1 MRNFGVRYRGR
12 IPIVSNLNQS
22 RGAGHI
28 HSEFIIPN
36 SEFERKV
43 LMNITECLKYI
54 DPASLDYQTWMNVGM
69 ALKQEGLPCSVWDD
83 WSRSDSRYHSGE
95 CAKKWESFGGNP
107 NPVTGATIVQ
117 LAKERG
123 MPAAESRALD
133 WDDEISYEAPEEH
146 VVVNRNWVEGREIT
160 PPADWNPAGEMI
172 RYLEAL
178 FEPEDKVGYVMQ
190 SYEKDGRF
198 IPANKGAYDRTAG
211 QLIELLKKCGGDT
224 TSRSRHP
231 ERGMDAAQSSVGVD
245 VGAVLGD
252 YNPRAGAWIRF
263 NPLDGRGIKN
273 ENVTEFRY
281 ALVES
286 DNVDIEQQNAIIR
299 ELELPVAALVYSG
312 KKSLHAIVRIDAE
325 NYEEYRRR
333 VDFLY
338 QICQK
343 NGLQPDTQNRNP
355 SRLSRIPGVQR
366 GENRQYIVDTNI
378 GKANW
383 NEWREWIE
391 GVNDDLPGFE
401 NAADFWND
409 MPELAP
415 PLIGGVLR
423 QGHKMLIAGPSKAGK
438 SFALI
443 ELCAAIAEGR
453 EWLGWKVAQ
462 GRVLYV
468 NLELDKA
475 SCEHRFADI
484 YNALGWK
491 PENLRNID
499 IWNLRG
505 KSVPMDKLAPKLIRR
520 AAKRDYLAII
530 IDPIYKVITG
540 DENSADQMAHFC
552 NQFDKVCTELG
563 CAVIYCHHHSKGA
576 QGAKRSMDRASGSGV
591 FARDPDAL
599 LDLIELGLPE
609 ALVREEQNKAVC
621 NICYDLLVR
630 SGKAGGISQDDM
642 VTAKA
647 MREHVRNALAG
658 DSLRQAEES
667 ISAAEKL
674 AESRSA
680 WRIEGT
686 LREFP
691 KFPPVNVWFDYPIH
705 RIDMSGVLKDIQLDV
720 PAQPWQ
726 RNFSKKKSD
735 KERKDERKESIES
748 AFNFCC
754 MDGKEVGISELAE
767 YMGVTEKTVRT
778 RLKEHGGFYVED
790 GKAGKKSK

>member
-1 MRNFGVRYRGR
+1 ME
-12 IPIVSNLNQS
+12 L
-22 RGAGHI
+22 
-28 HSEFIIPN
+28 
-36 SEFERKV
+36 
-43 LMNITECLKYI
+43 TECLKYI
-54 DPASLDYQTWMNVGM
+54 SPADLDYQTWVNVGM
-69 ALKQEGLPCSVWDD
+69 ALKQEGYPCDVWDS
-83 WSRSDSRYHSGE
+83 WSRPDSRYHSGE
-95 CAKKWESFGGNP
+95 CAKKWESFNGNA

-123 MPAAESRALD
+123 MPVAESRALD
-133 WDDEISYEAPEEH
+133 WDDEISREAFETPDEH
-146 VVVNRNWVEGREIT
+146 VVVNTNWVEGREII
-160 PPADWNPAGEMI
+160 PPADWDPAQEII

-178 FEPEDKVGYVMQ
+178 FEPEEKVGYVMQ
-190 SYEKDGRF
+190 SYEKDNRYV
-198 IPANKGAYDRTAG
+198 PANKGAYDRTAG
-211 QLIELLKKCGGDT
+211 QLVELLKRYG
-224 TSRSRHP
+224 
-231 ERGMDAAQSSVGVD
+231 D

-263 NPLDGRGIKN
+263 NPLDGKGIKN
-273 ENVTEFRY
+273 ENVSEFRY

-286 DNVDIEQQNAIIR
+286 DNVDIETQNAIIR
-299 ELELPVAALVYSG
+299 ELELPVAVLVYSG
-312 KKSLHAIVRIDAE
+312 KKSLHAIVHIDAD

-383 NEWREWIE
+383 DEWREWIE

-475 SCEHRFADI
+475 SCEHRFVDI
-484 YNALGWK
+484 YRSLGWQ

-630 SGKAGGISQDDM
+630 SGKAGDISQDDM

>member
-1 MRNFGVRYRGR
+1 ME
-12 IPIVSNLNQS
+12 L
-22 RGAGHI
+22 
-28 HSEFIIPN
+28 
-36 SEFERKV
+36 
-43 LMNITECLKYI
+43 TECLKYI
-54 DPASLDYQTWMNVGM
+54 RPADLDYQTWVNVGM
-69 ALKQEGLPCSVWDD
+69 ALKQEGFPCSVWDE
-83 WSRSDSRYHSGE
+83 WSRADSRWHAGE

-123 MPAAESRALD
+123 MPVSESRALD

-160 PPADWNPAGEMI
+160 PPADWDPAREII
-172 RYLEAL
+172 RYLETL
-178 FEPEDKVGYVMQ
+178 FGEDENVGYVMQ

-198 IPANKGAYDRTAG
+198 VPANKGAYDRTAG
-211 QLIELLKKCGGDT
+211 QLIEHLRKCGGDI
-224 TSRSRHP
+224 
-231 ERGMDAAQSSVGVD
+231 
-245 VGAVLGD
+245 GAVLGD

-263 NPLDGRGIKN
+263 NPLDGKGIKN
-273 ENVTEFRY
+273 ENVSDFRY

-355 SRLSRIPGVQR
+355 SRLSRMPGVQR
-366 GENRQYIVDTNI
+366 GENRQFIVDTNI
-378 GKANW
+378 GKSSW

-391 GVNDDLPGFE
+391 GVNDDLPDFE
-401 NAADFWND
+401 SAADFWND
-409 MPELAP
+409 LPELSP
-415 PLIGGVLR
+415 PLINGVLR

-438 SFALI
+438 SYALI

-453 EWLGWKVAQ
+453 EWLGWQVAQ

-475 SCEHRFADI
+475 SCEHRFVDI
-484 YNALGWK
+484 YKALGWK
-491 PENLRNID
+491 PDNLRNID

-520 AAKRDYLAII
+520 AAKRKYIAII

-576 QGAKRSMDRASGSGV
+576 QGSKRSMDRASGSGV

-599 LDLIELGLPE
+599 LDLIELELPE
-609 ALVREEQNKAVC
+609 ALLKEEKNKAVC
-621 NICYDLLVR
+621 NVCYDALIR
-630 SGKAGGISQDDM
+630 NGISDISQDEQ
-642 VTAKA
+642 VTARA
-647 MREHVRNALAG
+647 IQEHAQQALPAEVWAGVRQDIA
-658 DSLRQAEES
+658 
-667 ISAAEKL
+667 AAEK
-674 AESRSA
+674 AVESRTA

-691 KFPPVNVWFDYPIH
+691 KFPPINAWFDYPIH
-705 RIDMSGVLKDIQLDV
+705 RIDMSGVLRDIQLDA

-735 KERKDERKESIES
+735 KERKDERKESIET

>member
-1 MRNFGVRYRGR
+1 M
-12 IPIVSNLNQS
+12 
-22 RGAGHI
+22 
-28 HSEFIIPN
+28 E
-36 SEFERKV
+36 
-43 LMNITECLKYI
+43 ITECLKYI
-54 DPASLDYQTWMNVGM
+54 DPASLDYQTWVNVGM
-69 ALKQEGLPCSVWDD
+69 ALKEEGLPCSVWDD
-83 WSRSDSRYHSGE
+83 WSRSDSRWHAGE
-95 CAKKWESFGGNP
+95 CSRKWESFNGAS
-107 NPVTGATIVQ
+107 NPVTGATIIQ

-123 MPAAESRALD
+123 MPLAESRALD

-146 VVVNRNWVEGREIT
+146 VVVNPNWVEGREIT
-160 PPADWNPAGEMI
+160 PPADWDPAQEII

-178 FEPEDKVGYVMQ
+178 FEPDDRVGYVMQ
-190 SYEKDGRF
+190 SYEKDGRYV
-198 IPANKGAYDRTAG
+198 PANKGAYDRTAE
-211 QLIELLKKCGGDT
+211 QLISGLRRCRGDI
-224 TSRSRHP
+224 
-231 ERGMDAAQSSVGVD
+231 
-245 VGAVLGD
+245 GAVLGD
-252 YNPRAGAWIRF
+252 YNRKAGAWIRF

-273 ENVTEFRY
+273 ENVAEFRY

-286 DNVDIEQQNAIIR
+286 DNVDIERQNAIIR
-299 ELELPVAALVYSG
+299 ELELPVAVLVYSG

-355 SRLSRIPGVQR
+355 SRLSRMPGVQR
-366 GENRQYIVDTNI
+366 GENRQFIVDTNI
-378 GKANW
+378 GKSSW

-401 NAADFWND
+401 NAADFWGN

-453 EWLGWKVAQ
+453 EWLGWRVAQ

-484 YNALGWK
+484 YAALGWS
-491 PENLRNID
+491 PDNLRNID

-520 AAKRDYLAII
+520 AAKRNYLAII

-609 ALVREEQNKAVC
+609 ALVREEQNRAVC
-621 NICYDLLVR
+621 NICYNALI
-630 SGKAGGISQDDM
+630 SGGVSDIGQDEM
-642 VTAKA
+642 VTSREI
-647 MREHVRNALAG
+647 REHVHKALP
-658 DSLRQAEES
+658 AEVSAQVERE
-667 ISAAEKL
+667 ITAAEK
-674 AESRSA
+674 AAQSRTA

-705 RIDMSGVLKDIQLDV
+705 RIDMSGVLKDVNADGDIPQ
-720 PAQPWQ
+720 WQ
-726 RNFSKKKSD
+726 KF
-735 KERKDERKESIES
+735 
-748 AFNFCC
+748 
-754 MDGKEVGISELAE
+754 
-767 YMGVTEKTVRT
+767 TEKRREQAKKQNDNNRVKFENAVNTADFGSAPTVAALSEYLEVCERTVKRWVEKYGYYVDKNDMTVR
-778 RLKEHGGFYVED
+778 
-790 GKAGKKSK
+790 KKDADSTDK

>member
-1 MRNFGVRYRGR
+1 M
-12 IPIVSNLNQS
+12 
-22 RGAGHI
+22 
-28 HSEFIIPN
+28 FIIN
-36 SEFERKV
+36 LS
-43 LMNITECLKYI
+43 ECLKYI
-54 DPASLDYQTWMNVGM
+54 SPADLDYQTWVNVGM
-69 ALKQEGLPCSVWDD
+69 ALKHEGYPCDVWDS
-83 WSRSDSRYHSGE
+83 WSQNDSRWHAGE
-95 CAKKWESFGGNP
+95 CAKKWESFNRNA
-107 NPVTGATIVQ
+107 NPVTGATIFQ

-123 MPAAESRALD
+123 MPVAESRALD
-133 WDDEISYEAPEEH
+133 WDDEISREAFETPEEH
-146 VVVNRNWVEGREIT
+146 VVVNTNWVEGREII
-160 PPADWNPAGEMI
+160 PPADWDPAQEII

-178 FEPEDKVGYVMQ
+178 FEPDEKVGYVMQ
-190 SYEKDGRF
+190 SYEKDGRYV
-198 IPANKGAYDRTAG
+198 PANKGAYDRTAG
-211 QLIELLKKCGGDT
+211 QLVELLKRYGDL
-224 TSRSRHP
+224 
-231 ERGMDAAQSSVGVD
+231 
-245 VGAVLGD
+245 GAVLGD
-252 YNPRAGAWIRF
+252 YNPKAGAWIRF
-263 NPLDGRGIKN
+263 NPLDGKGIKN
-273 ENVTEFRY
+273 ENVSEFRY

-286 DNVDIEQQNAIIR
+286 DNVDIETQNAIIR
-299 ELELPVAALVYSG
+299 ELELPVAVLVYSG
-312 KKSLHAIVRIDAE
+312 KKSLHAIVHIDAD

-366 GENRQYIVDTNI
+366 GNNRQFIVDTNI

-383 NEWREWIE
+383 NDWREWIE

-401 NAADFWND
+401 NAAEFWNAL
-409 MPELAP
+409 PELAP
-415 PLIGGVLR
+415 PLIDGVLR

-453 EWLGWKVAQ
+453 EWLGWKVTQ

-475 SCEHRFADI
+475 SCEHRFVDI
-484 YNALGWK
+484 YRSLGWQ

-520 AAKRDYLAII
+520 ASKRDYLAII

-630 SGKAGGISQDDM
+630 SGKAGDISQDDM

-647 MREHVRNALAG
+647 MREHVRNALSG

-667 ISAAEKL
+667 IAAAEKL

-735 KERKDERKESIES
+735 KERKDERKESIET
-748 AFNFCC
+748 AYNACN
-754 MDGKEVGISELAE
+754 MDGKVTLKDLAE
-767 YMGVTEKTVRT
+767 YTGKSEDTVR
-778 RLKEHGGFYVED
+778 RYIKEHGGFWIDD
-790 GKAGKKSK
+790 GEVGKK

>member
-1 MRNFGVRYRGR
+1 ME
-12 IPIVSNLNQS
+12 L
-22 RGAGHI
+22 A
-28 HSEFIIPN
+28 
-36 SEFERKV
+36 
-43 LMNITECLKYI
+43 ECLKYI
-54 DPASLDYQTWMNVGM
+54 RPADLDYQTWVNVGM

-83 WSRSDSRYHSGE
+83 WSRADSRYHAGE
-95 CAKKWESFGGNP
+95 CSRKWESFNGNS

-123 MPAAESRALD
+123 MPVAESRALD
-133 WDDEISYEAPEEH
+133 WDDEISYETDSAEEH
-146 VVVNRNWVEGREIT
+146 VIVNRNWVEGREIT
-160 PPADWNPAGEMI
+160 PPADWQPQREII
-172 RYLEAL
+172 RYLETL
-178 FEPEDKVGYVMQ
+178 FGEDENVGYVMQ
-190 SYEKDGRF
+190 SYEKDGKF

-211 QLIELLKKCGGDT
+211 QLIAHLSKCGG
-224 TSRSRHP
+224 
-231 ERGMDAAQSSVGVD
+231 D

-263 NPLDGRGIKN
+263 NPLDGKGIKN

-286 DNVDIEQQNAIIR
+286 DNVDIEQQNALIR
-299 ELELPVAALVYSG
+299 ELELPVAVLVYSG

-338 QICQK
+338 QICAK
-343 NGLQPDTQNRNP
+343 NGLSPDTQNRNP
-355 SRLSRIPGVQR
+355 SRLSRMPGVQR
-366 GENRQYIVDTNI
+366 GENRQFIVDTNI
-378 GKANW
+378 GKSSW

-391 GVNDDLPGFE
+391 GVNDDLPDFE
-401 NAADFWND
+401 SAADFWND
-409 MPELAP
+409 LPELSP
-415 PLIGGVLR
+415 PLINGVLR

-438 SFALI
+438 SYALI

-453 EWLGWKVAQ
+453 EWLGWQVAQ

-475 SCEHRFADI
+475 SCEHRFVDI
-484 YNALGWK
+484 YKALGWK
-491 PENLRNID
+491 PDNLRNID

-505 KSVPMDKLAPKLIRR
+505 KSVPMDRLAPKLIRR
-520 AAKRDYLAII
+520 AAKRNYLAII
-530 IDPIYKVITG
+530 LDPIYKVITG

-599 LDLIELGLPE
+599 LDLIELELPE
-609 ALVREEQNKAVC
+609 ALIKEEQNKAVC

-630 SGKAGGISQDDM
+630 SGKAGDISQDDM

-647 MREHVRNALAG
+647 MREHVRNALSG
-658 DSLRQAEES
+658 DYLRQAEES
-667 ISAAEKL
+667 ISAAATL

-705 RIDMSGVLKDIQLDV
+705 RIDVSGVLKDIQLDV

>member
-1 MRNFGVRYRGR
+1 ME
-12 IPIVSNLNQS
+12 L
-22 RGAGHI
+22 
-28 HSEFIIPN
+28 
-36 SEFERKV
+36 
-43 LMNITECLKYI
+43 TECLKYI
-54 DPASLDYQTWMNVGM
+54 DPAALDYQTWVNVGM
-69 ALKQEGLPCSVWDD
+69 ALKHEGYSCDVWDS
-83 WSRSDSRYHSGE
+83 WSRNDSRYHSGE
-95 CAKKWESFGGNP
+95 CAKKWESFGGNS
-107 NPVTGATIVQ
+107 NPITGATIVQ
-117 LAKERG
+117 LAKDRG
-123 MPAAESRALD
+123 MPSREDRAFS
-133 WDDEISYEAPEEH
+133 WDDEISYENASESSPVGTGLALSAPSGM
-146 VVVNRNWVEGREIT
+146 VTKYSDRTNSVPAIINPNWVEGREIT
-160 PPADWNPAGEMI
+160 APTEWNPAREII

-178 FEPEDKVGYVMQ
+178 FEPDEKVGYVMQ
-190 SYEKDGRF
+190 SYEKDGKF

-211 QLIELLKKCGGDT
+211 QLIAHLSKCGG
-224 TSRSRHP
+224 
-231 ERGMDAAQSSVGVD
+231 D

-252 YNPRAGAWIRF
+252 YNPKAGAWIRF
-263 NPLDGRGIKN
+263 NPLDGKGIKN

-286 DNVDIEQQNAIIR
+286 DNVDIETQNAIIR
-299 ELELPVAALVYSG
+299 ELELPVAVLVYSG
-312 KKSLHAIVRIDAE
+312 KKSLHAIVRIDAD

-366 GENRQYIVDTNI
+366 GENKQYIVDTDI
-378 GKANW
+378 GKSSW

-415 PLIGGVLR
+415 PLIEGVLR

-453 EWLGWKVAQ
+453 EWFGWRVAQ
-462 GRVLYV
+462 GKVLYV

-475 SCEHRFADI
+475 SCEHRFVDI

-491 PENLRNID
+491 PDNLRNID

-520 AAKRDYLAII
+520 AAKRNYLAII
-530 IDPIYKVITG
+530 LDPIYKVITG

-599 LDLIELGLPE
+599 LDLIELELPE

-621 NICYDLLVR
+621 NVCYDLLVR
-630 SGKAGGISQDDM
+630 SGKAGDISQDDM

-647 MREHVRNALAG
+647 MREHVRNAISG

-735 KERKDERKESIES
+735 KERKDERKESIET
-748 AFNFCC
+748 AYNACN
-754 MDGKEVGISELAE
+754 MDGKVTLKDLAE
-767 YMGVTEKTVRT
+767 YTGKSEDTVR
-778 RLKEHGGFYVED
+778 RYIKEHGGFWID
-790 GKAGKKSK
+790 GGEVGKK